1 MSGHLQEMMIWRI
14 LLILFRRRNKSNQ
27 SIKAKYK

>member
-1 MSGHLQEMMIWRI
+1 MMIWRI